1 MPKARTRKAR
11 TLKKQRGGTLND
23 DLYEA
28 AKSGNLE
35 QVNQLIAQGADVN
48 YYKEDGY
55 HKYPLWE
62 ACFRYMHAY
71 TYGFDDRLSK
81 YEGVIKSLLENGANP
96 NIKSYNESI
105 MNYVIINKAER
116 KEYTFKL
123 LELLLKHGAN
133 PNVKD
138 STYGYPYLNIIIK
151 KKRDPA
157 LVKLFLN
164 YGADPTLQD
173 RGHTDAIKL
182 TEKLMNDYPRQMEEI
197 LDILESFI
205 PEMTQPPL
213 SVPFGSE
220 NAVLFAPIE
229 DGDALVNFH
238 GESDIGRYYKKES
251 FNLLPKPRL
260 NPFTRKPITRKNI
273 KYHTAKLEGGKRRSK
288 KTLKRRH

>member
-1 MPKARTRKAR
+1 M
-11 TLKKQRGGTLND
+11 
-23 DLYEA
+23 
-28 AKSGNLE
+28 
-35 QVNQLIAQGADVN
+35 NQLIAEGADVN
-48 YYKEDGY
+48 YYKEDGNQ
-55 HKYPLWE
+55 KYPLWT
-62 ACFRYMHAY
+62 ACYYFMHAY
-71 TYGFDDRLSK
+71 TYGFDERLSN

-96 NIKSYNESI
+96 NITIYNEPI
-105 MNYVIINKAER
+105 MYFVIINNAER

-123 LELLLKHGAN
+123 LELLLKYGAN
-133 PNVKD
+133 PNVND
-138 STYGYPYLNIIIK
+138 RMNGFPYLNIIIK

-173 RGHTDAIKL
+173 RGNTDAIKL
-182 TEKLMNDYPRQMEEI
+182 TEKLMNNYPRQMEEI

-205 PEMTQPPL
+205 PEMTRPPL

-220 NAVLFAPIE
+220 NAVLFTPIE
-229 DGDALVNFH
+229 DGNALVNFH

-251 FNLLPKPRL
+251 FNSLPKPRL